1 MSESP
6 LQNTEHVNP
15 EMTEVGDFDRE
26 TEGYIVIAPLPE
38 HVKNYIGSIQEHLRA
53 ELPPSSLWLPQ
64 GDQLHITFA
73 HIVSPDA
80 NYQISREEVFNSLR
94 SNAELAVSQAADN
107 VMGNRVTFNEV
118 KVFPGAVILTGI
130 DDGTIDQARANFADE
145 IQAPDETRKPPKI
158 IHTTIARFNEPI
170 ALDKVRQAVAD
181 IHPEV
186 AFEIPSLQLIQE
198 HQMYTQSHTVLKE
211 VA

>member
-6 LQNTEHVNP
+6 LQNQEHISP
-15 EMTEVGDFDRE
+15 EMTEVGDFNRE

-38 HVKNYIGSIQEHLRA
+38 HVKNYIGSIQEHLGS
-53 ELPPSSLWLPQ
+53 ELPSSSLWLPE

-73 HIVSPDA
+73 HVVSPDA
-80 NYQISREEVFNSLR
+80 EYDDPREEVFNSLR
-94 SNAELAVSQAADN
+94 ANAEVAVSHAAGN
-107 VMGNRVTFNEV
+107 VTGNRVTFNEI

-130 DDGTIDQARANFADE
+130 DNGTFDRARAIFADE
-145 IQAPDETRKPPKI
+145 VQAPDETRKPPKI

-170 ALDKVRQAVAD
+170 ALDRVRQAVAE

-198 HQMYTQSHTVLKE
+198 HKMYTQSHTVLKE